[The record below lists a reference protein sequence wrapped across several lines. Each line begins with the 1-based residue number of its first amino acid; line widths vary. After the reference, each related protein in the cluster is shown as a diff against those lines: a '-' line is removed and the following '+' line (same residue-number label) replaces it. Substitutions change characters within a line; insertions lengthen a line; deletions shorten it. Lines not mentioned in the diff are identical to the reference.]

1 MLTAITREINDGFG
15 DCELTFLPRVTI
27 DVDRARRQHDEY
39 RSALSSVGCDVVTVP
54 TEPGLADSV
63 FIEDT
68 AMVLDEI
75 AVALRPGAASRR
87 PEVSGVEAFLKS
99 YRDLAKIRAP
109 GTLEG
114 GDLLCVGKT
123 IFAGLSTRS
132 NPDGIEQFRNIVAD
146 YGYSVDT
153 VETTRCLHLTSA
165 VTQIAPGILLINPAW
180 IDPAGFADYEL
191 VNVDER
197 EPHAANALLVG
208 TSLVYPASFPRTL
221 DRLVTHGVNVV
232 TIDLSELQKAE
243 GATTCC
249 SLLVTTQ

>member
-1 MLTAITREINDGFG
+1 
-15 DCELTFLPRVTI
+15 
-27 DVDRARRQHDEY
+27 
-39 RSALSSVGCDVVTVP
+39 
-54 TEPGLADSV
+54 
-63 FIEDT
+63 
-68 AMVLDEI
+68 
-75 AVALRPGAASRR
+75 
-87 PEVSGVEAFLKS
+87 
-99 YRDLAKIRAP
+99 
-109 GTLEG
+109 
-114 GDLLCVGKT
+114 
-123 IFAGLSTRS
+123 
-132 NPDGIEQFRNIVAD
+132 
-146 YGYSVDT
+146 

>member
-1 MLTAITREINDGFG
+1 MFTAITREINDGFG
-15 DCELTFLPRVTI
+15 NCELTFLPRVVI
-27 DVDRARRQHDEY
+27 DVDLARRQHDQY
-39 RSALSSVGCDVVTVP
+39 QSALSSLGCDVISVP

-75 AVALRPGAASRR
+75 AVMLRPGAASRR
-87 PEVSGVEAFLKS
+87 PEVAGVETVLRN
-99 YRDLAKIRAP
+99 YRDLARIRAP
-109 GTLEG
+109 GTVDG
-114 GDLLCVGKT
+114 GDLLCAGKT

-132 NPDGIEQFRNIVAD
+132 NPEGIDQLRSIVAD
-146 YGYSVDT
+146 YGYSVEA
-153 VETTRCLHLTSA
+153 VETARCLHLTSA
-165 VTQIAPGILLINPAW
+165 VTQISPETLLINPHWVDSARF
-180 IDPAGFADYEL
+180 AGYEF

-221 DRLVTHGVNVV
+221 DNLVNRGLDVV
-232 TIDLSELQKAE
+232 TVDLSELQKAE

>member
-1 MLTAITREINDGFG
+1 
-15 DCELTFLPRVTI
+15 
-27 DVDRARRQHDEY
+27 
-39 RSALSSVGCDVVTVP
+39 
-54 TEPGLADSV
+54 
-63 FIEDT
+63 
-68 AMVLDEI
+68 
-75 AVALRPGAASRR
+75 
-87 PEVSGVEAFLKS
+87 
-99 YRDLAKIRAP
+99 
-109 GTLEG
+109 
-114 GDLLCVGKT
+114 VGKT